1 MAKAVKTTLTG
12 KTVVTPKT
20 KKAKGYEASDIAWHR
35 GLDGPRNDPSMYL
48 GSADGN
54 AVVHMSKEIVGNSVD
69 EVQSGHGSTVW
80 VTIADDNTVTVRDNG
95 RGVPVAPHPLDKKRS
110 TVDIVFSE
118 LHAGGKGKGSG
129 DAYEASIGTHGLGAA
144 VTNACSELFNV
155 EVRRDGKVHQ
165 IGWAKGKIKR
175 AFKIAGK
182 CPKTETGTTVTFR
195 HDPTVLT
202 GKPNWKK
209 LVDWIEALAYFTPAV
224 TYVLDIKPIKLKT
237 NVRRKNGL
245 ADWLADN
252 KPAEA
257 TGKEDAGIETITKP
271 IIVQT
276 KSMDLALQWFGKPE
290 DGLRSYVSAVE
301 TVEGGTHRRAVEKA
315 ISDVLDK
322 FTGKRGNLKKA
333 YKPEDL
339 RAGLIG
345 CVNIRMKSPKF
356 HNQTKEKLVSPEGE
370 EIVYKDALRELTAY
384 FSKHKK
390 TAQAIIERANRL
402 RNAHNDF
409 KLSAAAASKING
421 KRGQS
426 NLPPKLRVSTA
437 RDRST
442 VELYIVEGD
451 SAGGSAKDA
460 SDVKFQE
467 ILPLKGKPPNI
478 LKGNPAKAMEN
489 EEVIN
494 ILRAIGYDAKN
505 KENPLAK
512 MRVGKII
519 LLADSDVD
527 GQHITNLLLGLLW
540 YLTPSLIRD
549 GKVFIVS
556 PALFMAKTATKTV
569 FGKDIEEAR
578 ERSGAANPVITRVK
592 GWGELNA
599 EDMEPFVFDPES
611 RQHILVTPDGS
622 EKLEA
627 VMGDDV
633 NVRKRLL
640 NV

>member
-1 MAKAVKTTLTG
+1 MKSKPAS
-12 KTVVTPKT
+12 T
-20 KKAKGYEASDIAWHR
+20 KKVSKTYEASDIVWNR
-35 GLDGPRNDPSMYL
+35 GLDGPRADPSMYL

-69 EVQSGHGSTVW
+69 EVQSGHGSHVW
-80 VTIADDNTVTVRDNG
+80 VTITDDNTVTVTDDG

-129 DAYEASIGTHGLGAA
+129 DAYDASIGTHGLGAA

-155 EVRRDGKVHQ
+155 TVKREGRVHH
-165 IGWAKGKIKR
+165 IAWAKGKVKKP
-175 AFKIAGK
+175 FKVTGK
-182 CPKTETGTTVTFR
+182 CPKAETGTTVVFR
-195 HDPTVLT
+195 HDPTVLS

-224 TYVLDIKPIKLKT
+224 TYVLDIKPLKLKT
-237 NVRRKNGL
+237 KLRRKNGL
-245 ADWLADN
+245 SDWLENN

-257 TGKEDAGIETITKP
+257 TGKEDAGVETITKP

-322 FTGKRGNLKKA
+322 FCGKRGALKKA

-339 RAGLIG
+339 RAGLVG
-345 CVNIRMKSPKF
+345 CVNIRMKAPKF
-356 HNQTKEKLVSPEGE
+356 TSQTKERLASPEGE
-370 EIVYKDALRELTAY
+370 EIVYKDALKELTAY
-384 FSKHKK
+384 FSKHKSVA
-390 TAQAIIERANRL
+390 TAIIERANRL

-409 KLSAAAASKING
+409 KLSAAAASKITG
-421 KRGQS
+421 KRGVFS
-426 NLPPKLRVSTA
+426 LPEKLRVSTA
-437 RDRST
+437 KDRST

-451 SAGGSAKDA
+451 SAGGSAKQA

-467 ILPLKGKPPNI
+467 ILALKGKPPNI
-478 LKGNPAKAMEN
+478 LKGNPTKAMEN
-489 EEVIN
+489 EEIIN
-494 ILRAIGYDAKN
+494 ILRSIGYDPKN
-505 KENPLAK
+505 KDNPLAK
-512 MRVGKII
+512 MRVGKVI

-549 GKVFIVS
+549 GKVYIVS
-556 PALFMAKTATKTV
+556 PALYMAKTATKTV
-569 FGKDIEEAR
+569 FGKTIEEAR
-578 ERSGAANPVITRVK
+578 KLSGATNPTVTRIK
-592 GWGELNA
+592 GWGEMNA
-599 EDMEPFVFDPES
+599 KDMMPFVFKPDT
-611 RQHILVTPDGS
+611 RQHILITAEGF

-633 NVRKRLL
+633 SVRRKLL